1 MEQEL
6 VRLLEK
12 MATRTL
18 TAEEVQLLE
27 EKAKKFSSLN
37 QLAEARH
44 EWREALRKVND
55 ARENNLRNNR

>member
-12 MATRTL
+12 MATKTL
-18 TAEEVQLLE
+18 TEEEVQLLE

-37 QLAEARH
+37 QLAEARN

-55 ARENNLRNNR
+55 ARENNLRSNR